1 MVHAVLAARAEV
13 IVLTQ
18 NVKQQ
23 KQKKTEAKMIKKK
36 KTGKKYLPTTEAQ
49 ARAGE
54 VFIRKEATVCYQ
66 LTCDF
71 PTEALAQCLQGN

>member
-1 MVHAVLAARAEV
+1 
-13 IVLTQ
+13 
-18 NVKQQ
+18 
-23 KQKKTEAKMIKKK
+23 MIKKKK

-66 LTCDF
+66 LTCNF
-71 PTEALAQCLQGN
+71 PTEALAQCL